1 MRSDGLKPQVETH
14 ILLVEGSATF
24 FLRGQTGGTWVTPI
38 KTSGA
43 KNDCLFNAVNETLEA
58 LGYEPV
64 SRTEIMD
71 YMIDHLDMDLDVG
84 TETLTF
90 RRWFEDELR
99 FEQVRGLEA
108 HCSLPPKAW
117 TSGPLP
123 CCSEFRVSAAFVL
136 PWLAGVGLIEVEAA
150 QDLRRVY
157 SAHESRPHDRRARDR
172 CSDEVPQHRLAIM
185 T

>member
-1 MRSDGLKPQVETH
+1 M
-14 ILLVEGSATF
+14 
-24 FLRGQTGGTWVTPI
+24 TPI

-90 RRWFEDELR
+90 RRWFE
-99 FEQVRGLEA
+99 
-108 HCSLPPKAW
+108 
-117 TSGPLP
+117 
-123 CCSEFRVSAAFVL
+123 
-136 PWLAGVGLIEVEAA
+136 
-150 QDLRRVY
+150 LRR
-157 SAHESRPHDRRARDR
+157 AALRTGG
-172 CSDEVPQHRLAIM
+172 RLGGSL
-185 T
+185 